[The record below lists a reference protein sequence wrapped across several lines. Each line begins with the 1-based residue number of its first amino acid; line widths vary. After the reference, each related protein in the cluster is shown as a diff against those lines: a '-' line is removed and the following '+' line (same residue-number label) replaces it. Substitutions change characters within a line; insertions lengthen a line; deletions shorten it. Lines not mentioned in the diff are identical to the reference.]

1 MPQQSNRLY
10 ISDLGISQ
18 KTNKQKPVWL
28 KNAFRSIKKL
38 INV

>member
-18 KTNKQKPVWL
+18 KTNKQTKTSVVE
-28 KNAFRSIKKL
+28 KCFQ